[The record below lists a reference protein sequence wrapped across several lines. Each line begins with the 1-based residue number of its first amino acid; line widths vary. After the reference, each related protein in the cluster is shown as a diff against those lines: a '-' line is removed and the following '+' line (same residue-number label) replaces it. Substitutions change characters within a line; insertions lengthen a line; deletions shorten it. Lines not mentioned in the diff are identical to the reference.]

1 MEAAGYRVVA
11 DYHTHTRFSHGK
23 GTVLENVASARA
35 RGLRAVA
42 VSDHGP
48 ANMFGIGVPSLAT
61 FDEIRK
67 EVNAARAK
75 YPDME
80 VLLGVEANVV
90 DVDGTLDVPESELG
104 RFDVVLA
111 GLHPFVRW
119 KRPLVGWSLVARSAA
134 AGWTGIGEGS
144 ARRLNTQA
152 LVNAVRR
159 FKITVVTHPGYGLP
173 IDTSELAE
181 ACAERGTAM
190 EINARHRHTRVEYIK
205 IARDA
210 GARFA
215 LGSDAHEPARVGDV
229 ERAARLARA
238 AGLVAGEIINCRP
251 DGHGSE
257 A

>member
-1 MEAAGYRVVA
+1 MEAAGYLVVA
-11 DYHTHTRFSHGK
+11 DYHTHTRFSHGR
-23 GTVLENVASARA
+23 GTVLENVAAARA
-35 RGLRAVA
+35 RGLEAVA
-42 VSDHGP
+42 ISDHGP
-48 ANMFGIGVPSLAT
+48 ANLFGVGVPSLST
-61 FDEIRK
+61 FDAIRK

-80 VLLGVEANVV
+80 VLLGVEANVI

-104 RFDVVLA
+104 WFDVVLA

-119 KRPLVGWSLVARSAA
+119 RRPLVGWSLVARSAA
-134 AGWTGIGEGS
+134 AGWSGIGERS

-159 FKITVVTHPGYGLP
+159 FRIDVVTHPGYGLP
-173 IDTSELAE
+173 VDTRELAE

-190 EINARHRHTRVEYIK
+190 EINARHRHTCVEYIA
-205 IARDA
+205 IAREA

-238 AGLVAGEIINCRP
+238 AGLTAAEIVNCRP
-251 DGHGSE
+251 GEQGSGE
-257 A
+257 